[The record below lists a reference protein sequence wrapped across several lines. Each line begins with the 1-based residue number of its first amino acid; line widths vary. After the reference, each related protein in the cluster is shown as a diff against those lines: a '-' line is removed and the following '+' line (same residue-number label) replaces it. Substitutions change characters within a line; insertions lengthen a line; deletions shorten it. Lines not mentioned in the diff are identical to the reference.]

1 MRKQSALA
9 LAIASVIAV
18 CAMLCWL
25 IPSSKPKTVLAKP
38 AERARFK
45 EVILGDANVA
55 RSGAS
60 PTEPADRTATN
71 ARGTPRETISP
82 RLQRLLSG
90 DPVRGKIS
98 REVIDSFLDERGRSA
113 LSLLVAW
120 QESGN
125 DELLR
130 EAAER
135 HPDDPQVQIAMLSTE
150 LSAEERMQWIERFKK
165 SAPDNA
171 LADYYAA
178 VEFFQR
184 QDATSAIAALRA
196 GTGKSQYED
205 YMIDQMRERESL
217 FRAAGLPGA
226 EARVQAMFGTTM
238 PFLRALSKVR
248 QELPPEIT
256 ARLSA
261 GDVQGAIDLGSMGMT
276 MAGQMKTG
284 SSSHVIL
291 NELVSMAIE
300 RSMIESLGP
309 AAADQLLAA
318 SSADRLA
325 EIARR
330 RDEIR
335 ELTRTIDPAT
345 QNISPAQLTQYLQ
358 IMLDSGELQALQ
370 WLKAQRE

>member
-1 MRKQSALA
+1 
-9 LAIASVIAV
+9 
-18 CAMLCWL
+18 
-25 IPSSKPKTVLAKP
+25 
-38 AERARFK
+38 
-45 EVILGDANVA
+45 
-55 RSGAS
+55 
-60 PTEPADRTATN
+60 
-71 ARGTPRETISP
+71 
-82 RLQRLLSG
+82 
-90 DPVRGKIS
+90 
-98 REVIDSFLDERGRSA
+98 
-113 LSLLVAW
+113 
-120 QESGN
+120 
-125 DELLR
+125 
-130 EAAER
+130 
-135 HPDDPQVQIAMLSTE
+135 
-150 LSAEERMQWIERFKK
+150 
-165 SAPDNA
+165 
-171 LADYYAA
+171 
-178 VEFFQR
+178 
-184 QDATSAIAALRA
+184 
-196 GTGKSQYED
+196 
-205 YMIDQMRERESL
+205 
-217 FRAAGLPGA
+217 
-226 EARVQAMFGTTM
+226 MFGTTM